1 MEKKVAVI
9 TGASKG
15 IGRACAELFLKEGYV
30 VIDAS
35 RSNSDPIKNDNW
47 LHIKTDVSNEADI
60 ENLFNE
66 VKDKYG
72 RIDVLINNAGYGKF
86 KKLAETK
93 TQDYDNMFSVN
104 VRGLYLCTR
113 YFLQMMLEQKSGTII
128 NIASLAGKN
137 GFATGTLYCATKPAV
152 MGLSRALMLE
162 VRSSNIRVIAVCPG
176 SVDTEFFVDSGT
188 TPNNDPKTFL
198 TSEDVAKAC
207 LLAAELPLSA
217 AMNEIELRPTNP
229 HS

>member
-15 IGRACAELFLKEGYV
+15 IGRSCAELFLKEGYV
-30 VIDAS
+30 TVDAS
-35 RSNSDPIKNDNW
+35 RSNPDPIKNDNW
-47 LHIKTDVSNEADI
+47 QHIKTDVSKEVDI

-86 KKLAETK
+86 KKLAETTTK
-93 TQDYDNMFSVN
+93 DYDDMFAVN

-137 GFATGTLYCATKPAV
+137 GFATGTLYCATKHAV

-176 SVDTEFFVDSGT
+176 SVDTEFFIGSGT

>member
-15 IGRACAELFLKEGYV
+15 IGRACAESFLAAGYI

-35 RSNSDPIKNDNW
+35 RSNPNPIGNDNW
-47 LHIKTDVSNEADI
+47 IHIKTDVSKESDI
-60 ENLFNE
+60 ENLYNE

-72 RIDVLINNAGYGKF
+72 RIDVLVNNAGYGKF
-86 KKLAETK
+86 NNLADTK
-93 TQDYDNMFSVN
+93 TQEFDDIFAVN

-113 YFLQMMLEQKSGTII
+113 YFIKMMIEQNSGTII

-137 GFATGTLYCATKPAV
+137 GFATGTLYCATKHAV

-162 VRSSNIRVIAVCPG
+162 VRSDNIRVIAVCPG
-176 SVDTEFFVDSGT
+176 SVDTEFFIDSGT
-188 TPNNDPKTFL
+188 TPKNNPKTFL

-207 LLAAELPLSA
+207 LLAAELPISA